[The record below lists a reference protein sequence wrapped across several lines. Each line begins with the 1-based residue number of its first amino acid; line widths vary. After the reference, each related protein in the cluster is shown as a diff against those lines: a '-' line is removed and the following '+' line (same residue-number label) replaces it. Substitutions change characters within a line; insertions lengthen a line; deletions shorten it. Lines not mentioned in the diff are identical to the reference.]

1 MNFLLI
7 LIAAIVE
14 FTVASFEGMRSKRWS
29 RDWAIWINQVAGAYG
44 WWPGLLGAV
53 ITVAVPVVI
62 VAVLFGLLY
71 AASAFLGHLAAL
83 FVLLLM
89 LGPTD
94 LNREIDR
101 HKRNIDLA
109 LGGTSSVAEPEFLA
123 RGETLDLEDVSG
135 EEAFDPHRG
144 ELAELALAADTA
156 WFQPLFWF
164 FVLGPVGAVLYRL
177 CANLRAFAA
186 IEPGVAKLIGELR
199 EAMEW
204 LPGRLTVFA
213 MGVAG
218 TLVPVL
224 ETARDFGVF
233 RWSVTADLV
242 ARASLAAIDHGRVQE
257 VITLDPR
264 VYRINLMHALIK
276 RTLNVWLVIIAGG
289 ALLFS

>member
-1 MNFLLI
+1 
-7 LIAAIVE
+7 IAAIVE

-62 VAVLFGLLY
+62 MAMLFGLLY

-89 LGPTD
+89 LGPAD
-94 LNREIDR
+94 LNQEIAG
-101 HKRNIDLA
+101 HKRDIDLA

-144 ELAELALAADTA
+144 ELAALALAADTA

-186 IEPGVAKLIGELR
+186 IEPGVAKRIGELR

-204 LPGRLTVFA
+204 VPGRLTVFA

-224 ETARDFGVF
+224 ETARDFGVL

>member
-1 MNFLLI
+1 M
-7 LIAAIVE
+7 
-14 FTVASFEGMRSKRWS
+14 
-29 RDWAIWINQVAGAYG
+29 
-44 WWPGLLGAV
+44 
-53 ITVAVPVVI
+53 
-62 VAVLFGLLY
+62 
-71 AASAFLGHLAAL
+71 
-83 FVLLLM
+83 
-89 LGPTD
+89 
-94 LNREIDR
+94 
-101 HKRNIDLA
+101 
-109 LGGTSSVAEPEFLA
+109 
-123 RGETLDLEDVSG
+123 
-135 EEAFDPHRG
+135 
-144 ELAELALAADTA
+144 
-156 WFQPLFWF
+156 
-164 FVLGPVGAVLYRL
+164 LGPVGAVLYRL

-204 LPGRLTVFA
+204 VPGRLTVFA

-224 ETARDFGVF
+224 ETARDFGVL

-289 ALLFS
+289 ALLFFLSSLAARLRTHLR

>member
-29 RDWAIWINQVAGAYG
+29 RDWAIWINQVAGAYR

-101 HKRNIDLA
+101 HKRDIDLA

-135 EEAFDPHRG
+135 EEAFDPHRD
-144 ELAELALAADTA
+144 ELAALALAADTA

-204 LPGRLTVFA
+204 VPGRLTVFA

-224 ETARDFGVF
+224 ETARDFGVL

-257 VITLDPR
+257 VITLEPR